1 MKTLIQYIKES
12 LIKEGGKAVDGTPMT
27 QKQCKEVFDDVVKH
41 LLPLFGLEEEN
52 IDYAALGSFGK
63 KHEDQTSGDID
74 IAVSLEKIAGFFGIS
89 IDEVENKICEIFD
102 EKDMYYVLNKGL
114 HVISTRWPIPN
125 TEGLYGQVDIIP
137 SYNME
142 YSKWMYHS
150 PDFRKAE
157 SKYKGLYRNQLIML
171 ILKNIDQKVL
181 SRNEKDEVMEFERY
195 ALRPNSGLA
204 RTVRSYVGKRGN
216 RKKNPEAIKELE
228 KQVTNVPDEI
238 IKFAFGDRFKAKDI
252 MNFEVAY
259 KIFMSET
266 FIHKEDREMII
277 EDFITEMVKGYF
289 PIPSEVYD
297 DWKELCDKISYEIG
311 ERRRIAAEK
320 QANKK

>member
-1 MKTLIQYIKES
+1 MKSLKQYILEA
-12 LIKEGGKAVDGTPMT
+12 LLNEGGKAVDGTPMT
-27 QKQCKEVFDDVVKH
+27 QKQAKEVFDDVVKH

-52 IDYAALGSFGK
+52 TDYAALGSFGK
-63 KHEDQTSGDID
+63 KHQDQTSGDID

-89 IDEVENKICEIFD
+89 INEVENKICELLD
-102 EKDMYYVLNKGL
+102 EKDMYYKMNTGL

-125 TEGLYGQVDIIP
+125 TEGLYGQVDLMP

-142 YSKWMYHS
+142 FSKWMYHS
-150 PDFRKAE
+150 PDFTKAE

-171 ILKNIDQKVL
+171 TLKNVDQKVL

-195 ALRPNSGLA
+195 ALRLNSGLA
-204 RTVRSYVGKRGN
+204 ITVRSYVGKRG

-228 KQVTNVPDEI
+228 RQVTNVPDEI
-238 IKFAFGDRFKAKDI
+238 VKIAFGDHVKAKNV
-252 MNFEVAY
+252 MNFEETY
-259 KIFMSET
+259 KIFMSEK
-266 FIHKEDREMII
+266 FIHKEDRETII

-297 DWKELCDKISYEIG
+297 DWKELCDKISNEIS
-311 ERRRIAAEK
+311 EKRRIAAEK